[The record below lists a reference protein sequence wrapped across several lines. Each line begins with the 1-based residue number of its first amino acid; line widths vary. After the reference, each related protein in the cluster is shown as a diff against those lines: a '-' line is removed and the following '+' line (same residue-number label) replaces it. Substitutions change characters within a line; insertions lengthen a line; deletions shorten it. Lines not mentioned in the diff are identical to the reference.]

1 MSTSIYLFKTHQINV
16 SNLALAQA
24 LENADTKCFDRCHYI
39 FDDKFLKVVT
49 GDFVNSYPSIDF
61 RTINWSTT
69 INSLELYQQRAQ
81 QQGKFLIFGTS
92 RDDQLNFLKQHFN
105 DTITTI
111 GINYDDTIY
120 QKLLNNL
127 AEHHLY
133 KLKHNQ
139 ILVTD
144 HDKQILNSLSDL
156 EAIRH
161 YVNAF
166 DMLALIPESSNTTA
180 DYHISIDDFTD
191 KNKMSTH
198 YDNLNIPFT
207 NKSQD
212 FYNEWLVRQSI
223 I

>member
-1 MSTSIYLFKTHQINV
+1 MSTSIYLYKTHQINI

-61 RTINWSTT
+61 RTIDWSTT
-69 INSLELYQQRAQ
+69 INSLERYQQRAQ
-81 QQGKFLIFGTS
+81 QQEKFLIFGSS
-92 RDDQLNFLKQHFN
+92 RDDQINFLKQHFSN
-105 DTITTI
+105 TIITI
-111 GINYDDTIY
+111 GIDYDDTIY
-120 QKLLNNL
+120 QKLLYNL

-144 HDKQILNSLSDL
+144 HDKEILNSLSDV
-156 EAIRH
+156 EAVQH
-161 YVNAF
+161 YVDGF
-166 DMLALIPESSNTTA
+166 DQLALIPQSSNTIA
-180 DYHISIDDFTD
+180 DYHISIGDFID

-198 YDNLNIPFT
+198 YNNLNIPFT
-207 NKSQD
+207 NKSHE
-212 FYNEWLVRQSI
+212 FYNEWSTRQSI